1 MDMNIDYDNNNENE
15 RNCCIEIE
23 DSIVVII
30 CGEVDIDRLRETL
43 NTVME
48 AKGAKVLSTQK

>member
-1 MDMNIDYDNNNENE
+1 MNIDYDNNNENE